1 MSAGKDLDMGNE
13 SIQTKAVVL
22 SIQMDSDLPLVAF
35 DVATMNQVCSVVQA
49 IRVQLEWNIVW
60 ISKSAEHFG

>member
-49 IRVQLEWNIVW
+49 IRVQLE
-60 ISKSAEHFG
+60 